1 MARPRFLPQLAAAS
15 LCLWL
20 CLPVGL
26 GEESD
31 RPQVSPL
38 EEIRALFADVGSRAP
53 GTSGNR
59 ALEQLVADRFGKSDL
74 PNGQIT
80 FHTPV
85 FRPGN
90 AAVTFPDGTSFQL
103 EAMHPTLMRPG
114 NFRDRDFETRLV
126 YLGRGDFEDLERLKG
141 TPLDGAI
148 AVTEYDCGARWT
160 RFLRFGVRGFVFVG
174 ASEYHHRD
182 SVGKVYNT
190 EVAVPRFFVPAEE
203 GAGLVARCR
212 EKEPPSVRVTSSP
225 SRWESARLRDLWAM
239 IPGTDEMLA
248 KDIVVFVAALDANSV
263 VPSRATGG
271 QSAGNLALLLKLF
284 EDFSKSPPARTVI
297 LAAVNAR
304 TQKFLGHRMLAW
316 YLLTP
321 NWRVERLRNQLAQDM
336 RIARL
341 YSSSYGRLKLGP
353 CEVGPVEL
361 HVMMEVLWQLDEEQ
375 QQQRQEAREAALK
388 ARLEEIERRQ
398 ATGESTEDLAAN
410 PIPPVDEILDLS
422 PFEMADYVGAIDA
435 AVAKFKEERT
445 NVRSWVSSD
454 RQARKDLA
462 EDERRVES
470 LKERS
475 LEDLRSLAEQC
486 KTVFDDEKLLESWR
500 AKRDSSTGV
509 QLPIK
514 GPLQEEAKRQL
525 NMCKLEMMEVSASEE
540 LTTQEIE
547 AQLEELQA
555 RREEFSKVLV
565 LFNKIDIGMGRSR
578 TYYRQIAGNEGQR
591 TVLEGYRDLLIEKYS
606 RWYDLKHELLRHD
619 SANDGIRDVLPPRE
633 VKLVID
639 LDLDW
644 RGDRVGFLSIDP
656 FARNAWQRRFGR
668 TSVEIAEQV
677 SASLDAAERPFV
689 DTMTNV
695 GGKPEQYHFH
705 TTESAVPYYHCA
717 NKTPALALRTVQGSH
732 GSVFSPVD
740 SLEPLDEHNVALLQ
754 TWLRDYFRALL
765 SHPEITSKA
774 KLPQVNVGWN
784 SLWVTTLR
792 TYRVDEFS
800 AKITPSLEVPGC
812 LVAAYPAEKY
822 VLSPIV
828 AGDVVNC
835 YTAIGD
841 ETGQA
846 ILYALCE
853 SANLAPLAYE
863 MDEDF
868 LEVIHTIDKGRIQ
881 SSKQVK
887 STFGKERSK
896 TLPMFPCR
904 EFPVYDRV
912 DPSLVSAWP
921 ITVQKLW
928 PMSAKSRA
936 EPQKYGV
943 HGIGSLSA
951 AVSHQSTGPAAVY
964 LWRKDRK
971 GFEQDRLILLTDG
984 RRLAANPT
992 EEEPEGI
999 GYETAEALGSD
1010 FFLRVAADMDLV
1022 NRHRIGAMRG
1032 VSNELLTGFL
1042 GDGRQAIEE
1051 SERVRLANDH
1061 NAALLANY
1069 RALGNEVKAYGQT
1082 RGITNDMLKAILVY
1096 MALMVP
1102 FCFFLQKLLF
1112 QLDRLEQQILA
1123 FVLLFVGTYIVFRFI
1138 HPAFAIAMNPEA
1150 IFIAFLLGTVGC
1162 FVTWVLHSK
1171 FEAEMQLIFRSHTG
1185 SEADVGYVSTGQTA
1199 MMIGVSNMKRR
1210 RVRTVLTTGTI
1221 VLVVFTMLAF
1231 SSVSKKM
1238 MPTIIPKG
1246 GHARYTGFFYHWP
1259 GGKPMDEP
1267 TRQVLVDLFAGR
1279 AKVLVRRMMEPAS
1292 AGRSGTPW
1300 RLEIVGDRERSL
1312 DVKGIVGW
1320 PVGEDRHL
1328 GQLPLI
1334 QGRNFSSPDAPE
1346 VILTATAAEALG
1358 LSAQHAGT
1366 VRVRILG
1373 RELTVVGFLEDERY
1387 LLMRDLNP
1395 DFPLLPRRA
1404 KGYGQSAADAEAE
1417 EAAGVLTIDTS
1428 SLILLPDRLSEKMG
1442 AGPFTV
1448 SVCFPES
1455 SDGSSSTDIW
1465 QELELLLRV
1474 TRAKIYLGSTE
1485 PFGPDREQGHTIGS
1499 GVYYV
1504 GSGYRTSIGGVS
1516 RLVIPLLIAGCIVL
1530 NTMLGTVYERKS
1542 EIAIYNAIGMNPTH
1556 IFIFFLAEAF
1566 VYSFIGS
1573 VGGYL
1578 IGQVLAMLL
1587 KASGLVQ
1594 GVNINF
1600 SSLIVVYTI
1609 LFTIGLVLLSTVY
1622 PGFVATRTA
1631 VPSGKRRW
1639 SLPGHDGQRMEVAF
1653 PFIYQPRLVPGV
1665 MCYLRDFFSRFTEK
1679 SFGELIAR
1687 DEELQAG
1694 TDGAGRPTYSLSYA
1708 ISLAPFDLG
1717 VTQRVLFYAHYD
1729 EAVSSYRLHTTITRV
1744 SGQDTSWAT
1753 TNKPF
1758 LEKLRR
1764 LLMRW
1769 RNLDT
1774 TAHSRYSQS
1783 GEELFETRAQEEA
1796 TV

>member
-1 MARPRFLPQLAAAS
+1 M
-15 LCLWL
+15 
-20 CLPVGL
+20 
-26 GEESD
+26 
-31 RPQVSPL
+31 
-38 EEIRALFADVGSRAP
+38 RALFADVGSRAP
-53 GTSGNR
+53 GMPGNL
-59 ALEQLVADRFGKSDL
+59 ALGELVADRFHKSGF

-80 FHTPV
+80 FRAPV

-90 AAVTFPDGTSFQL
+90 ASLTFPDGVSFRL

-114 NFRDRDFETRLV
+114 NFKDRDFEARLV

-148 AVTEYDCGARWT
+148 AVLEYDCGARWT
-160 RFLRFGVRGFVFVG
+160 RFLRFGIRGFIFVG
-174 ASEYHHRD
+174 ASDYYYQD

-203 GAGLVARCR
+203 GARLVERARQDTPLAAR
-212 EKEPPSVRVTSSP
+212 ITSTPSV
-225 SRWESARLRDLWAM
+225 WEPAMLRDHWLM
-239 IPGTDEMLA
+239 IPGSDPILT
-248 KDIVVFVAALDANSV
+248 KDLVVFVAALDANSV
-263 VPSRATGG
+263 VPDRAIGG
-271 QSAGNLALLLKLF
+271 QSAGNLALLLKLL
-284 EDFSKSPPARTVI
+284 EDFSKSHPARTVI

-321 NWRVERLRNQLAQDM
+321 SWQVEQLRNQLAQDM

-341 YSSSYGRLKLGP
+341 YSSSYSRLKLEP
-353 CEVGPVEL
+353 CAVDPVEL
-361 HVMMEVLWQLDEEQ
+361 HVMMEVLWQLDAK
-375 QQQRQEAREAALK
+375 QQRHRVEARDAK
-388 ARLEEIERRQ
+388 ARLEELERRQ
-398 ATGESTEDLAAN
+398 AAGESTEDLEAN
-410 PIPPVDEILDLS
+410 PIPPVDDVLDLS
-422 PFEMADYVGAIDA
+422 PFEIADYVEAIDA

-445 NVRSWVSSD
+445 NVRAWVSSD
-454 RQARKDLA
+454 RQAQKGLV

-475 LEDLRSLAEQC
+475 SEDLKLLAQRC

-500 AKRDSSTGV
+500 VQRDSSTGV

-525 NMCKLEMMEVSASEE
+525 NICKLEMMELSASKE
-540 LTTQEIE
+540 LTAVELKTRL
-547 AQLEELQA
+547 AELQA
-555 RREEFSKVLV
+555 QREDFSKVLV
-565 LFNKIDIGMGRSR
+565 LFNKIDIGIGRSR
-578 TYYRQIAGNEGQR
+578 TYYRQLAVNEKQR
-591 TVLEGYRDLLIEKYS
+591 TILKGYRDLLIEKYS
-606 RWYDLKHELLRHD
+606 RWYDLKHELLKVD
-619 SANDGIRDVLPPRE
+619 SANDGIRDALPPRR
-633 VKLVID
+633 VALIVD

-644 RGDRVGFLSIDP
+644 RGGRVGFLSMDP
-656 FARNAWQRRFGR
+656 FAKNAWPRQFGR

-677 SASLDAAERPFV
+677 STPLGAAVSPFV
-689 DTMTNV
+689 DTMTKV

-705 TTESAVPYYHCA
+705 TLESAVPYYHCA

-732 GSVFSPVD
+732 GSVFSPD
-740 SLEPLDEHNVALLQ
+740 DTLERLDEHNVASLQ
-754 TWLRDYFRALL
+754 TWLRGYFRALL
-765 SHPEITSKA
+765 AHPEITSDA
-774 KLPQVNVGWN
+774 KLPAVNVGWS

-800 AKITPSLEVPGC
+800 AKTTPSLEVPGC
-812 LVAAYPAEKY
+812 LVAAYPAETH
-822 VLSPIV
+822 LLPPLV

-835 YTAIGD
+835 YTAISD
-841 ETGQA
+841 ATGQA

-853 SANLAPLAYE
+853 SVNLAPLAYE
-863 MDEDF
+863 MDEDC

-881 SSKQVK
+881 SSKQVG
-887 STFGKERSK
+887 STFGKELSK

-912 DPSLVSAWP
+912 DPSLLSAWP

-928 PMSAKSRA
+928 PMSAKMRA

-943 HGIGSLSA
+943 HGVDSLSDA
-951 AVSHQSTGPAAVY
+951 ASHKSTGPAAVY

-971 GFEQDRLILLTDG
+971 GFEHDRLILLTDG

-999 GYETAEALGSD
+999 GYDTADALGSD
-1010 FFLRVAADMDLV
+1010 FFLRAAADMDVV
-1022 NRHRIGAMRG
+1022 NRHRVAAMKG

-1042 GDGRQAIEE
+1042 DDGRQAIEDT
-1051 SERVRLANDH
+1051 ERVRLAHDH
-1061 NAALLANY
+1061 NAVLLANY

-1082 RGITNDMLKAILVY
+1082 RELTNDMLKAILVY

-1112 QLDRLEQQILA
+1112 QLDRLEQQVLA
-1123 FVLLFVGTYIVFRFI
+1123 FVLMFVGTYIVFRFI

-1171 FEAEMQLIFRSHTG
+1171 FEEEMRLVFRSHTG
-1185 SEADVGYVSTGQTA
+1185 AEMDVGYVSAGQTA

-1238 MPTIIPKG
+1238 MPTILPEG
-1246 GHARYTGFFYHWP
+1246 SRARYTGFFYHWP

-1292 AGRSGTPW
+1292 SGRNGTPW
-1300 RLEIVGDRERSL
+1300 RLEVVGDRERSL
-1312 DVKGIVGW
+1312 DLNGIVGW
-1320 PVGEDRHL
+1320 PVGEDRYL

-1334 QGRNFSSPDAPE
+1334 QGRGFSSPDAPE
-1346 VILTATAAEALG
+1346 AILTATAAEALG
-1358 LSAQHAGT
+1358 LRAEHAGAIK
-1366 VRVRILG
+1366 VRVLG

-1404 KGYGQSAADAEAE
+1404 TGFGQSGGDAKAE
-1417 EAAGVLTIDTS
+1417 EEAGVLTIDTS
-1428 SLILLPDRLSEKMG
+1428 SLLLLPDRLSEKMG

-1448 SVCFPES
+1448 SVCFPDSFE
-1455 SDGSSSTDIW
+1455 GSAPTDIW

-1474 TRAKIYLGSTE
+1474 TRAKVYLGSTE
-1485 PFGPDREQGHTIGS
+1485 PFGPSREQGRTIGA

-1504 GSGYRTSIGGVS
+1504 GSNYRTSIGGMS

-1587 KASGLVQ
+1587 KASGLVR

-1609 LFTIGLVLLSTVY
+1609 LFTIGLVLLSTIY

-1665 MCYLRDFFSRFTEK
+1665 MCYLKDFFSRFTEK

-1687 DEELQAG
+1687 DESLQTGA
-1694 TDGAGRPTYSLSYA
+1694 DGQGRPTYSLSYA
-1708 ISLAPFDLG
+1708 LSLAPFDLG

-1729 EAVSSYRLHTTITRV
+1729 DAVSSYRLHTTITRV
-1744 SGQDTSWAT
+1744 SGQDTSWVT

-1774 TAHSRYSQS
+1774 TAHSRYAQS
-1783 GEELFETRAQEEA
+1783 GEELFAGQEPREEGKDGDK
-1796 TV
+1796 VS